1 MIITALLRTYGGLF
15 TDYVYI
21 SENLIAQ
28 MCDISVQQ
36 VYMTLKNLSSRHI
49 VDFIPQ
55 RKTPYITYT
64 RQREDGNRIIIPKSV
79 WEDRKEQYT
88 KRIKSVITYANND
101 IVCRSD
107 NFYATSV
114 KKPEKTVDI
123 VMFARKTVNPAI

>member
-64 RQREDGNRIIIPKSV
+64 RQREDGNRIIYRNLYGKIEKNNIPNALKALSLMP
-79 WEDRKEQYT
+79 
-88 KRIKSVITYANND
+88 IMILFAAP
-101 IVCRSD
+101 D

-123 VMFARKTVNPAI
+123 VMFARKQ

>member
-1 MIITALLRTYGGLF
+1 
-15 TDYVYI
+15 
-21 SENLIAQ
+21 

-55 RKTPYITYT
+55 RKTPYITYI
-64 RQREDGNRIIIPKSV
+64 RQREDGNRIIIPKSA
-79 WEDRKEQYT
+79 WEDRK
-88 KRIKSVITYANND
+88 NN
-101 IVCRSD
+101 IPNALKALSPMPIMISFAVPD

-123 VMFARKTVNPAI
+123 AMFARKTENPAIRMKY